1 MRKLLPCLVA
11 ASLFSSAALAEYG
24 SMSGSPQAPA
34 RKTVT
39 SAAPDNRC
47 AAGASNLVGGW
58 LELPK
63 NVVNVTN
70 KSDFIIFGLFGGLF
84 KGTIDTIG
92 RTGGGLLD
100 LVACPFNVEPVI
112 QPGYIWNDFQ
122 KDTSYGRIF
131 YPAPEKAE

>member
-1 MRKLLPCLVA
+1 MKRFLPCLVA
-11 ASLFSSAALAEYG
+11 VSLFSPVAGAEYG
-24 SMSGSPQAPA
+24 QMAEKPQTVSK
-34 RKTVT
+34 KTT
-39 SAAPDNRC
+39 RAAADNRC
-47 AAGASNLVGGW
+47 VAGFTNLAGGW

-70 KSDFIIFGLFGGLF
+70 KSDFIIYGLFGGLF

-100 LVACPFNVEPVI
+100 LLACPFNVEPVI

-122 KDTSYGRIF
+122 KDTSYGRVF
-131 YPAPEKAE
+131 YPNETE